1 MKITVFYRSL
11 ERSNG
16 IVSST
21 KDELEWRQKRGDLT
35 YLSIEFINLDKRNY
49 RKYLEK
55 AKEENALPQIIYIWY
70 DEEVVGDYIAETY
83 PSIKVYHFNTSCIKK
98 EERYYGYGKSYHLLD
113 EIVENFKKELKKET
127 YIIADLEHT
136 TIAIETTDEI
146 TIHEKLISYRG
157 KGKVVKDIDEAIAL
171 FKVDKEKNI
180 GDLQKSIANLE
191 SELKT
196 KKSRLKRYEKDVE
209 KLDGLKE
216 KLEKQY
222 AKEISKIK

>member
-21 KDELEWRQKRGDLT
+21 KDELEWRQKRGDLA

-55 AKEENALPQIIYIWY
+55 AKEEHALPQIIYIWY

-98 EERYYGYGKSYHLLD
+98 EERYYGYGKAYHLLD
-113 EIVENFKKELKKET
+113 EIVENFKKELKQEI
-127 YIIADLEHT
+127 YIIADLEHS
-136 TIAIETTDEI
+136 TITVEKTDEI
-146 TIHEKLISYRG
+146 TLHEKLISYRG

-180 GDLQKSIANLE
+180 DDLQKSIANLE

-222 AKEISKIK
+222 AKELKKK